1 MSASDFAAPAT
12 EAELVAL
19 AEKLRERNFEVV
31 IVQDGAEAKAEVLKR
46 IPEGAKV
53 HAGKSRTL
61 EDAGLFKEFM
71 ENERYDFV
79 RRTTMKMDQRT
90 QRDEMRKL
98 GAAPDVMVNSAHAVT
113 EAGQIVFTSAS
124 GSQIG
129 PIASGAGKLILV
141 IGSQKIVPDL
151 DTAFR
156 RIEEHVFPYE
166 DARLRE
172 AMGVGTKITRTLI
185 LERDFVPGRTT
196 ILLVAPRSASKHLL
210 GSFRGLPEVRFAQ
223 THRVPVTS
231 GPV

>member
-1 MSASDFAAPAT
+1 MSTVDFAAPAS
-12 EAELVAL
+12 EAKLEAL
-19 AEKLRERNFEVV
+19 AGKLRERNFEVV
-31 IVQDGAEAKAEVLKR
+31 IVQNGEEAKAEVLKR
-46 IPEGAKV
+46 IPEGARV
-53 HAGKSRTL
+53 HSGKSKTL

-79 RRTTMKMDQRT
+79 RRTTMKLDLRT

-113 EAGQIVFTSAS
+113 EAGQIVITSAS

-141 IGSQKIVPDL
+141 IGAQKVVPDL

-156 RIEEHVFPYE
+156 RIQEYVFPYE

-172 AMGVGTKITRTLI
+172 TLGVGTQITRTLI

-196 ILLVAPRSASKHLL
+196 IVLVRDPI
-210 GSFRGLPEVRFAQ
+210 GV
-223 THRVPVTS
+223 
-231 GPV
+231 